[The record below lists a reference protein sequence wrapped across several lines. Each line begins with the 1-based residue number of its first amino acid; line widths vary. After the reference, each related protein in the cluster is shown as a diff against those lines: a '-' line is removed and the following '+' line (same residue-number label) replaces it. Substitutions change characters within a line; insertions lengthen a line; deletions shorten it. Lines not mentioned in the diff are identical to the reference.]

1 MNLSLPPERA
11 EGGSEIRMKAS
22 RIISVLLTVSLTVN
36 FCGCSGPFDF
46 GKKEIKEF
54 TAYFDMEGTKLAAR
68 NDIQQIIAEK
78 TGASTATISR
88 VNRARLY
95 GSDGYGMVFE
105 RLEKKDEA

>member
-22 RIISVLLTVSLTVN
+22 RIISVLLTASLTVN

-54 TAYFDMEGTKLAAR
+54 TSKLEKGL
-68 NDIQQIIAEK
+68 QIAERRMLEEK
-78 TGASTATISR
+78 ALHDETIVVSNAEGKIEYIPAKE
-88 VNRARLY
+88 VLTSY
-95 GSDGYGMVFE
+95 
-105 RLEKKDEA
+105 